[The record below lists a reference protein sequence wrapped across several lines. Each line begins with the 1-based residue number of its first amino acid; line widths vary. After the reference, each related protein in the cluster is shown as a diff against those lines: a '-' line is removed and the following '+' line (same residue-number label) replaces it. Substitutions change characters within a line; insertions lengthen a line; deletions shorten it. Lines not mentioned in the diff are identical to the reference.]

1 MHKPAFIA
9 LREGLEVGEL
19 LEDSLLGDPVL
30 VDEAADGDHGK
41 AGVLDLGKAVLLQ
54 GGLVLGKAEGIESEV
69 PGLTLALE
77 GLEKSN
83 NAEDLNE
90 GDPEDDLGATTLL
103 NKVVVGI
110 DGGDVG
116 EEGEGVLLLDEETED
131 GKHGET
137 AVLELSLA
145 QDADIENI
153 GEALFAAKKVV
164 VL

>member
-1 MHKPAFIA
+1 MSV
-9 LREGLEVGEL
+9 EGY
-19 LEDSLLGDPVL
+19 
-30 VDEAADGDHGK
+30 
-41 AGVLDLGKAVLLQ
+41 
-54 GGLVLGKAEGIESEV
+54 
-69 PGLTLALE
+69 LE

-116 EEGEGVLLLDEETED
+116 EEGEGVLLLNEETED

-145 QDADIENI
+145 QDADVENI
-153 GEALFAAKKVV
+153 GEALLAANISRVILSGMWKAVAGA
-164 VL
+164 